1 MVNTKNKKID
11 VIVEARLS
19 STRLP
24 GKILLSAGGKPLL
37 EHMIERLNRIKNVS
51 NVIIATTTNESDN
64 EIIKL
69 ADKVGVPYY
78 RGSENDVLGR
88 VVETAQKFD
97 TDIIVEITSDNPLI
111 DPSLS
116 TKVIDKLLELYD
128 TVDYVSNDQMVTLGF
143 NTRAFKTTLL
153 EKVAKITQDPV
164 DREHVVNYIVK
175 HATEFRIY
183 NLLADKD
190 EYRKDLRLTMDH
202 IEDYQVI
209 KALFDS
215 LYENNKEFT
224 YKDIYSFLDNNDSVR
239 SINKSIVQR
248 TYKY

>member
-1 MVNTKNKKID
+1 M
-11 VIVEARLS
+11 
-19 STRLP
+19 
-24 GKILLSAGGKPLL
+24 SAGGKPLL

-128 TVDYVSNDQMVTLGF
+128 TVDYVSNDQNG
-143 NTRAFKTTLL
+143 N
-153 EKVAKITQDPV
+153 
-164 DREHVVNYIVK
+164 
-175 HATEFRIY
+175 FR
-183 NLLADKD
+183 
-190 EYRKDLRLTMDH
+190 
-202 IEDYQVI
+202 
-209 KALFDS
+209 F
-215 LYENNKEFT
+215 
-224 YKDIYSFLDNNDSVR
+224 
-239 SINKSIVQR
+239 
-248 TYKY
+248 